1 MSVNKMNCLCKDQT
15 TATENAGAS
24 HHLSNGSDSSTQPPL
39 ICSDAA
45 WVIYRCECKWQ
56 AHLFIVMT
64 YFYLHVVYFRL
75 KVSSKERLM
84 KIASLDVQR
93 HLTLDTSCIG
103 WKWMACKRRRVGY
116 HKIVCV
122 LIFLHDYNLKNVTES
137 LREIRVSKK
146 SLKKS
151 NLT

>member
-1 MSVNKMNCLCKDQT
+1 VQLGSGFGKD
-15 TATENAGAS
+15 S
-24 HHLSNGSDSSTQPPL
+24 DPYGSIIWIRIRIRIPRILNSWIRPTPS
-39 ICSDAA
+39 
-45 WVIYRCECKWQ
+45 
-56 AHLFIVMT
+56 
-64 YFYLHVVYFRL
+64 
-75 KVSSKERLM
+75 LM